1 MYKASAVFIGIL
13 IAIMVTFN
21 GILANY
27 TDSYQSLLIIHIVGL
42 IAVII
47 ILIFKKQK
55 FKLSKNIPIYL
66 FSGGLIGVLVVFLN
80 NLCFNALGASLT
92 LSLGVFGQ
100 LILASFID
108 HYGLFGLD
116 IYKFKK
122 KKIVG
127 FFIISLGL
135 VTMIYYN

>member
-1 MYKASAVFIGIL
+1 MYKSSAVFIGVL

-21 GILANY
+21 GVLANY
-27 TDSYQSLLIIHIVGL
+27 TGQYNSLLIIHIVGL

-47 ILIFKKQK
+47 IIIFKKQK
-55 FKLSKNIPIYL
+55 FKLPKNIPIHL

-80 NLCFNALGASLT
+80 NLCFNAIGASLT

-108 HYGLFGLD
+108 HYGLFGLN
-116 IYKFKK
+116 IYKFRK
-122 KKIVG
+122 KKILG
-127 FFIISLGL
+127 FSIVLLGL
-135 VTMIYYN
+135 VTMILY